1 MAEIPG
7 LDLTTLAHAVPA
19 LTMHLGTVLAEAAAV
34 CLESNEHPQ
43 GVPLSVRGES
53 SERFGLT
60 WRPMTDTMRR
70 AYNNE
75 DGTEIGAC
83 GVAILL
89 VREISGMAVIERSA
103 KGTGFD
109 YWLGDTQEMPFQRKG
124 RLEVSGIMRG
134 VDKDVKARVR
144 LKREQTKRSD
154 ATQLDAWIVIV
165 EFGRPLA
172 EVVKR

>member
-1 MAEIPG
+1 LAEIPG

-103 KGTGFD
+103 RGRVLTTGSVTRRRCRF
-109 YWLGDTQEMPFQRKG
+109 
-124 RLEVSGIMRG
+124 SG
-134 VDKDVKARVR
+134 KAGWRCR
-144 LKREQTKRSD
+144 ASC
-154 ATQLDAWIVIV
+154 
-165 EFGRPLA
+165 GG
-172 EVVKR
+172 